1 MSEAVLIYVGSV
13 LGIVHTVALCGLIFF
28 FSLGM
33 SLIGIG
39 NFYPGAMTQ
48 VRRKSLLRKGWACFQ
63 MAFIL
68 GVILMIVPSEGIVR
82 EMAGLPNAMSVGGC
96 E

>member
-1 MSEAVLIYVGSV
+1 MSEAVLIYAGSV
-13 LGIVHTVALCGLIFF
+13 LGIVHTVALCGLIF

-48 VRRKSLLRKGWACFQ
+48 VRRKSLLRKGWSCFQ

-82 EMAGLPNAMSVGGC
+82 EMAGLPLAMGAGGC